1 MVKYLPN
8 LLDPLPCSM
17 LTGSCLA
24 DCDWRQIG
32 VFFDLDVKLSKLVV
46 LIVVAES
53 QEGPTT

>member
-1 MVKYLPN
+1 
-8 LLDPLPCSM
+8 M

-32 VFFDLDVKLSKLVV
+32 VFFGLDVKLSKLVV

-53 QEGPTT
+53 QEGPTG